1 MFNQAY
7 FGFDNY
13 SFAQQNGYARSEFTD
28 WTKSMKGK
36 AGKKVRKPISIF
48 STFDIDSLFS
58 VVKSVFSE
66 KNTKSFAERNWD
78 VLMIGLAAFAK
89 LSTMGAAGFAYAG
102 TATSIP
108 TIAIAVLGASCVVV
122 AAKAAKYAL
131 HYSIKGAKA
140 AYGWFLSLF
149 N

>member
-89 LSTMGAAGFAYAG
+89 LSTMGAA
-102 TATSIP
+102 
-108 TIAIAVLGASCVVV
+108 
-122 AAKAAKYAL
+122 KAAKYAL

-140 AYGWFLSLF
+140 AYSWFLSLF

>member
-1 MFNQAY
+1 MMFNQAY

-89 LSTMGAAGFAYAG
+89 LSTMGATGLHLK
-102 TATSIP
+102 
-108 TIAIAVLGASCVVV
+108 VLILKLKQKKTNLLVKTVMRIYQLNLPSSVD
-122 AAKAAKYAL
+122 L
-131 HYSIKGAKA
+131 T
-140 AYGWFLSLF
+140 
-149 N
+149 